1 MGRFPK
7 PSEGYPLWDYFHP
20 VVDPAGSQPFT
31 EKDVIDANVDY
42 MRSTIEKHLYH
53 SNSQR
58 FVNKNTRNT
67 RRTRYLHAI
76 FPDALFIHVI
86 RDGRAVAHSLLH
98 VKFWPNLSLW
108 WKDQCT
114 PLQLNGQGEDPLL
127 VAGRNWEAEVKR
139 MLEDAEHLSNEQ
151 YIEIRYED
159 LIKHPKTVMHQVL
172 DFCDLRWS
180 SRFEEHM
187 NSFSLE
193 NRNFK
198 WASHYRSDQIEKFEA
213 HTQSTLQLLGYV

>member
-1 MGRFPK
+1 
-7 PSEGYPLWDYFHP
+7 
-20 VVDPAGSQPFT
+20 
-31 EKDVIDANVDY
+31 
-42 MRSTIEKHLYH
+42 
-53 SNSQR
+53 
-58 FVNKNTRNT
+58 
-67 RRTRYLHAI
+67 
-76 FPDALFIHVI
+76 
-86 RDGRAVAHSLLH
+86 
-98 VKFWPNLSLW
+98 
-108 WKDQCT
+108 
-114 PLQLNGQGEDPLL
+114 LQLNGQGEDPLL